1 MILEENSEGP
11 RSATPHPEVPKDPDG
26 FALNVQEGQPA
37 GTMRVRSIGFPLQN
51 YPAGP
56 AQFRGLI
63 EWVALDE
70 SQQRPGFVR
79 IPNQDFQGSVSKYMD
94 VGPKFSAQHLGYQGR
109 RVHLVGVQNTMGR
122 MGRREG
128 LEQFSIDHP

>member
-1 MILEENSEGP
+1 MG
-11 RSATPHPEVPKDPDG
+11 
-26 FALNVQEGQPA
+26 
-37 GTMRVRSIGFPLQN
+37 VRSIGFPLQN

-70 SQQRPGFVR
+70 SQQRSGFVR
-79 IPNQDFQGSVSKYMD
+79 IPNQDFQRSVSKHMD
-94 VGPKFSAQHLGYQGR
+94 VGPESSAHHLGYQGR
-109 RVHLVGVQNTMGR
+109 RVHLVGVQNTMSR

-128 LEQFSIDHP
+128 LEQFSIDDS